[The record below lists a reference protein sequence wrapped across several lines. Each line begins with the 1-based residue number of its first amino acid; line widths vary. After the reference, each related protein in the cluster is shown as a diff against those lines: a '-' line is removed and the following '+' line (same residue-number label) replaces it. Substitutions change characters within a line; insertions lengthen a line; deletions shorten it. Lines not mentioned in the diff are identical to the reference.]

1 MVRGSL
7 VTLIFEK
14 TLRMSTS
21 AVADASAITLMSTDV
36 ERIGTGLVDMHET
49 YANATEVVLA
59 LWLLTRLLHIAVISS
74 TVFCFGRYCRFYSAM
89 DVVLTFSIE
98 SMSDCRD
105 STRDCMWQRPR
116 NLARSRRRT
125 CFRDFEDSWSH
136 EEHQDDRLRRYRRE

>member
-59 LWLLTRLLHIAVISS
+59 LWLLARLLHIAVISS
-74 TVFCFGRYCRFYSAM
+74 TVFCFGKYLRLYYAM
-89 DVVLTFSIE
+89 IMVLTGL
-98 SMSDCRD
+98 
-105 STRDCMWQRPR
+105 
-116 NLARSRRRT
+116 N
-125 CFRDFEDSWSH
+125 
-136 EEHQDDRLRRYRRE
+136 